1 MSAWNRVNRK
11 VRLAVPI
18 SFAGTLLSLVIILSP
33 SFPCGDA
40 AGTWLFVAAWVALPV
55 FYSSFLVSAARL
67 VFDRFPTAAGVALGV
82 NLVLGVA
89 GWLISLVASGGESV
103 AARAAG
109 WIPFW
114 LFGLLIEV
122 RLQDVC
128 PD

>member
-11 VRLAVPI
+11 ARLAVPI
-18 SFAGTLLSLVIILSP
+18 SFAGTLLSLAAILSP
-33 SFPCGDA
+33 SLPCSDT
-40 AGTWLFVAAWVALPV
+40 AGTWLFGAAWVALPV

-67 VFDRFPTAAGVALGV
+67 VFDRFLAAAGAALGV
-82 NLVLGVA
+82 NLLLGVA
-89 GWLISLVASGGESV
+89 GWLISVVASGGESV
-103 AARAAG
+103 VARAAA

-114 LFGLLIEV
+114 LLGLLIEV